1 MSGTFTARIDAL
13 RRMVGNDRLSGMV
26 TVDQVYLSTP
36 ITSMN

>member
-13 RRMVGNDRLSGMV
+13 RHMIGSDRLTGSV